1 MSARKVGI
9 LAVTLLAMAA
19 LVPAALLLV
28 TGHADPA
35 AAFGPS
41 LRAMLPMEVA
51 PMMRAAPIE
60 NRLPASSVNTPI
72 TADAQQS
79 YFGDLTVER
88 DQVLAGNV
96 IVYDGDVT
104 IERDGRI
111 NGDLVVY
118 SGDVKI
124 RAGGGVGGNVTAFSG
139 DMDVAGEV
147 NGNLAAM
154 NGDVTLEDSARVNG
168 NVSILNGDLERADGA
183 VVGGNVVKG
192 AAGIARRSGCPA
204 AISEYARHGAKRHR
218 QAAALV
224 VSGGWGFRRV
234 ISAGMFALLIGLIAA
249 IIVMAKPE
257 LVDRSRQT
265 IVAEPALSF
274 VAGIVANL
282 MTVFVAAFL
291 AITICL
297 MPVSLVLLLV
307 AARSIW
313 SDGRPSPLRRRR
325 GNLYLKSPVRSE
337 IAIGAA
343 IILTRRAG
351 LALGDGRML
360 PLHGDGDVVH
370 RIVGRDGGGPAAA
383 AAPERDEAAGGYP
396 GRANRAGLVPVTAL
410 QLTNRI

>member
-1 MSARKVGI
+1 MVSARKVGI
-9 LAVTLLAMAA
+9 LAVTLLAVAA

-51 PMMRAAPIE
+51 PLMRAAPIE

-139 DMDVAGEV
+139 DVDVAGEV

-192 AAGIARRSGCPA
+192 PRLELPGVPAVPLPFQSMPDMAQGAIAKPQRSLFQEVGAFAA
-204 AISEYARHGAKRHR
+204 
-218 QAAALV
+218 
-224 VSGGWGFRRV
+224 RV
-234 ISAGMFALLIGLIAA
+234 IGAGMFALLIGLIAA
-249 IIVMAKPE
+249 IIGMAKPE

-282 MTVFVAAFL
+282 MAVFVAAFL

-297 MPVSLVLLLV
+297 TPVSFVLLLV
-307 AARSIW
+307 AAAFNLVGWTAIAAAAA
-313 SDGRPSPLRRRR
+313 RR

-337 IAIGAA
+337 IAIGVAAVILTGALGLLWAMGGCFRFMGMATWFIASSVGTGAVLLPLLRRNGTRPPA
-343 IILTRRAG
+343 II
-351 LALGDGRML
+351 
-360 PLHGDGDVVH
+360 P
-370 RIVGRDGGGPAAA
+370 
-383 AAPERDEAAGGYP
+383 DEPSAQG
-396 GRANRAGLVPVTAL
+396 
-410 QLTNRI
+410 

>member
-1 MSARKVGI
+1 MVSARKVGI

-147 NGNLAAM
+147 NGNLA
-154 NGDVTLEDSARVNG
+154 R
-168 NVSILNGDLERADGA
+168 
-183 VVGGNVVKG
+183 
-192 AAGIARRSGCPA
+192 
-204 AISEYARHGAKRHR
+204 
-218 QAAALV
+218 
-224 VSGGWGFRRV
+224 
-234 ISAGMFALLIGLIAA
+234 
-249 IIVMAKPE
+249 
-257 LVDRSRQT
+257 
-265 IVAEPALSF
+265 
-274 VAGIVANL
+274 
-282 MTVFVAAFL
+282 
-291 AITICL
+291 
-297 MPVSLVLLLV
+297 
-307 AARSIW
+307 
-313 SDGRPSPLRRRR
+313 
-325 GNLYLKSPVRSE
+325 
-337 IAIGAA
+337 
-343 IILTRRAG
+343 
-351 LALGDGRML
+351 
-360 PLHGDGDVVH
+360 
-370 RIVGRDGGGPAAA
+370 
-383 AAPERDEAAGGYP
+383 
-396 GRANRAGLVPVTAL
+396 
-410 QLTNRI
+410 